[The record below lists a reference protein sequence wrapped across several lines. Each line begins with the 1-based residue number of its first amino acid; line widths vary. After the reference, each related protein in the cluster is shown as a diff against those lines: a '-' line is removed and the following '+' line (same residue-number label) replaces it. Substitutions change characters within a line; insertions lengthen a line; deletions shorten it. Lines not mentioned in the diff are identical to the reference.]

1 MMTPLTMAAWGGH
14 HNVCEVHEHEA
25 NVDQVAIDGDTALQ
39 NYKDSMERLQHILHN
54 ISS

>member
-39 NYKDSMERLQHILHN
+39 DCKDSMCLSDEYYKG
-54 ISS
+54 